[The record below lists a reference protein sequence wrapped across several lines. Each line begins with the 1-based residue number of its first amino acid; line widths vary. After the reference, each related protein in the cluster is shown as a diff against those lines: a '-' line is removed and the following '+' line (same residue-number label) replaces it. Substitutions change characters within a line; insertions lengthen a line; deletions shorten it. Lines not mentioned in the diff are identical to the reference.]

1 MLVSHI
7 IGTRPQI
14 IKLAALYRHLP
25 GTIFHTGQHSGTMSD
40 PLFAE
45 FNLPGPLPLS
55 ELYGD
60 LAIVYGDCRST
71 FEGAIAAIR
80 ANMKLAHVEA
90 GLRCGD
96 LTMHEELFRICVDH
110 MSDYLFATEQSAVDN
125 LRREQVRGE
134 IHLVGNVMIDTLL
147 PYRYGV
153 LTLHR
158 PFNVDN
164 ISRLRDIIQ
173 AVHDS
178 GIKFMWPVH
187 PRVRGWTIE
196 NEVTGRIVPLEPLP
210 RAGFI
215 NLLRGASVIVTDS
228 GGVQEECAWFGRPCL
243 TLRPSTERPITLSH
257 GNKLTTLAT
266 LTDDISA
273 ALPDIPLWDG
283 YAAERIANILR
294 NKSCLS

>member
-7 IGTRPQI
+7 VGTRPNI
-14 IKLAALYRHLP
+14 VKLAALHRHLP
-25 GTIFHTGQHSGTMSD
+25 GPIFHTGQHSGVMSD
-40 PLFAE
+40 PFFDE
-45 FNLPGPLPLS
+45 FDLPKPLPLS
-55 ELYGD
+55 DLSGD

-80 ANMKLAHVEA
+80 RNMKLAHVEA

-96 LTMHEELFRICVDH
+96 LTMHEELYRICVDH

-125 LRREQVRGE
+125 LVSEQARGE

-164 ISRLRDIIQ
+164 WGILQSIIE
-173 AVHDS
+173 AVS
-178 GIKFMWPVH
+178 SVPLKFIWPIH
-187 PRVRGWTIE
+187 PRVGESGKFDAKDIE
-196 NEVTGRIVPLEPLP
+196 TVAPLSR
-210 RAGFI
+210 RAFI
-215 NLLRGASVIVTDS
+215 DLLRGASVVVTDS

-257 GNKLTTLAT
+257 KNKLTTLST

-273 ALPDIPLWDG
+273 ALPDIPLWDCR
-283 YAAERIANILR
+283 AAERIAEILS
-294 NKSCLS
+294 KV